1 MDYIQFREVVPMKQ
15 KKHIIIGNSAAGIA
29 AIRTLRS
36 LDQDAQIMCISD
48 EKEHPYN
55 KCFLADYMS
64 GEKAEQ
70 QIYTLTQEQID
81 LLGVDM
87 HLGQRVIQ
95 IASDNQAIM
104 LQDSSVES
112 YDTLL
117 LAIGTRPMLPRIKNL
132 DAYRNVFTFH
142 NLKGAQ
148 KLSSFIK
155 QRCPKRAVV
164 IGAGL
169 SGVEIADAL
178 TVHNIDVQ
186 LIERSDQL
194 LAAHI
199 THTGSQVLHN
209 ALVHAG
215 ASLYAG
221 QTVHALEGRGQ
232 EAQAVIL
239 SDGTVIETDLVI
251 VTAGLK
257 QNSELAQTAQLT
269 FDQCGLVVNEYMQTS
284 DPHIYAAG
292 DIISTVD
299 LISGSRMASCTWPD
313 AMQQGRH
320 AAYAMAGQP
329 RAYKGAHIIT
339 SSAFFGLKF
348 YSCGSLK
355 ATGYTAIEQRGDLTY
370 ERYLIENGQLKG
382 FQLLG
387 DGRQFALLRRALMTN
402 QSLPD
407 MMLRKPKQNH
417 FNV

>member
-1 MDYIQFREVVPMKQ
+1 M

-48 EKEHPYN
+48 EKEPPYN
-55 KCFLADYMS
+55 KCFLADYIS

-70 QIYTLTQEQID
+70 QTYTLTQQQID
-81 LLGVDM
+81 QLGVDM
-87 HLGQRVIQ
+87 SYGVRVTSIM
-95 IASDNQAIM
+95 SDNRTIM
-104 LQDSSVES
+104 LQNSSVES

-117 LAIGTRPMLPRIKNL
+117 LATGTRSMLPRMKNL
-132 DAYRNVFTFH
+132 DVYRNVFTFH
-142 NLKGAQ
+142 NLKSAK
-148 KLSSFIK
+148 KLSSFIG
-155 QRCPKRAVV
+155 QRCPKKAVV

-178 TVHNIDVQ
+178 AVQNISVQ

-199 THTGSQVLHN
+199 TRNGSQVLHK
-209 ALVHAG
+209 AMVHAG
-215 ASLYAG
+215 TTLHANKM
-221 QTVHALEGRGQ
+221 VHALEGKAQ

-239 SDGTVIETDLVI
+239 SDETVIKTDLVV

-299 LISGSRMASCTWPD
+299 LISGRRMASCTWPD

-329 RAYKGAHIIT
+329 QAYKGAHIIT

-348 YSCGSLK
+348 YSCGSRE
-355 ATGYTAIEQRGDLTY
+355 ATSYTAVEQRGDLTY
-370 ERYLIENGQLKG
+370 ERYLIKNGRLKG

-387 DGRQFALLRRALMTN
+387 EGKQFASQFVSLRRALMSN
-402 QSLPD
+402 QAVPD
-407 MMLRKPKQNH
+407 TVIRKPQGSISI
-417 FNV
+417 